1 MAIQHDNHSPVGHSF
16 PMSFDGN
23 TAGGK
28 KRMVTILKEALETPT
43 VRLDIEL
50 GPRAFLTT

>member
-1 MAIQHDNHSPVGHSF
+1 
-16 PMSFDGN
+16 MSFDGN

-43 VRLDIEL
+43 VRLDIKL
-50 GPRAFLTT
+50 GPQAFLTT